1 MDADR
6 FYRVK
11 SIRWRWLC
19 ALQYW
24 NAVYDLEKG
33 LAYGTIFP
41 ELNKPF
47 LGVRGGLR

>member
-11 SIRWRWLC
+11 SISLPETVD
-19 ALQYW
+19 LI
-24 NAVYDLEKG
+24 LEKG